1 VKIDATGLTRQL
13 KRLPAAV
20 QENVKQAVYKS
31 TEEAARVAKVLA
43 PNTSGET
50 KAGIRTEYKSDGM
63 MGTVVVIDSNA
74 PRAEKDRAYS
84 IEHGR
89 KKAAKIGKVKGQRK
103 EVWRGTTEGYRF
115 VGRARQYMGKRWSRR
130 IRRAVR
136 KAAKEVTG
144 GG

>member
-1 VKIDATGLTRQL
+1 VKIDAKRLTRQL
-13 KRLPAAV
+13 RRLPDAL

-31 TEEAARVAKVLA
+31 TEEAARVVKVLA
-43 PNTSGET
+43 PNTTGET
-50 KAGIRTEYKSDGM
+50 KDGIHTKYEPDGM
-63 MGTVVVIDSNA
+63 MGTVVVLDRNA
-74 PRAEKDRAYS
+74 SRAEKDRAYS

-89 KKAAKIGKVKGQRK
+89 KKAVKIGKVKGKKK

-144 GG
+144 G